1 MQLAKSFGIH
11 AIMCDHPDDLS
22 DKIDEFLSYEGPIIA
37 NFIVEPDICLPL
49 VPPGKNLD
57 EMILT
62 NPKDVQLTGIAP
74 N

>member
-1 MQLAKSFGIH
+1 MGVLYFINGYYYGH
-11 AIMCDHPDDLS
+11 G
-22 DKIDEFLSYEGPIIA
+22 FPIIA